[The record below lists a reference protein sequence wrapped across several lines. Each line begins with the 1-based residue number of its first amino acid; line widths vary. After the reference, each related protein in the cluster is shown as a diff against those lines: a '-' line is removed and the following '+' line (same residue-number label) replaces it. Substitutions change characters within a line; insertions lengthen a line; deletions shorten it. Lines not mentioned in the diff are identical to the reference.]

1 MRQYSVILILLL
13 VASLASGVANATI
26 ITGSQITNAGQ
37 NMTVDLTI
45 DTVLN
50 TVSLEVTGPEAV
62 WFGVGFEPLTHP
74 GGPTTY
80 SVITLG
86 GAFAPDV
93 EEWELGTSGPVALL
107 ADSLSVDS
115 NTVSAGVRTVQL
127 SGLQAGANYSFPTIP
142 KTMDISWAYGSGGG
156 FAFHAGRGETTLLL
170 SEVPEPSTLLLL
182 GIAGLGVC
190 SLNRRR

>member
-1 MRQYSVILILLL
+1 MRQYNVILSLLL
-13 VASLASGVANATI
+13 VATLASGVANATI
-26 ITGSQITNAGQ
+26 LNGSQITNAGQ
-37 NMTVDLTI
+37 DMMVDLTI

-80 SVITLG
+80 SVIALG
-86 GAFAPDV
+86 GASAPVV
-93 EEWELGTSGPVALL
+93 EEWELGSFGPVGQL
-107 ADSLSVDS
+107 ADSLTVDS

-142 KTMDISWAYGSGGG
+142 KTVDISWAYGSGGS
-156 FAFHAGRGETTLLL
+156 FAIHAGRGETTLVL
-170 SEVPEPSTLLLL
+170 SEVPEPSTLLLSL
-182 GIAGLGVC
+182 AGFGVFY
-190 SLNRRR
+190 LKRGR